1 VVERVEMVGDGL
13 EAIGG
18 ALSRMLGDGHDL
30 ICVSGG
36 LGPTHDDLTME
47 AVGRAT
53 GRPLAL
59 DERALELVEARSG
72 SLRGDPA
79 ILAALRR
86 KQAMLPAG
94 SVMLPPPGTAP
105 GCIVRHGGTTVVV
118 LPGPPWEL
126 ETMWEAA
133 LGERLLAEVISRA
146 PAADERVLRI
156 HGVPESTLVSVI
168 GDLGRAD
175 WERLRVGICA
185 REGELEMTVRCAP
198 ADSRAADALEAL
210 VLEGL
215 GDAVFSRDGA
225 TIDDVVARLLTA
237 AGQTVAVAESCTGG
251 GLGARLTARAGSSA
265 YVLGGVISY
274 ADAVKVEVLGVDPA
288 VIARHGAVSP
298 ECAEQMALGARRL
311 LGADW
316 AVAITG
322 IAGPGGGSD
331 EKPVGLVH
339 LALAGPAGVVHLEQR
354 RGGDRDSIRARAVA
368 GALHLLRLGVSGS
381 AGG

>member
-1 VVERVEMVGDGL
+1 MVGDGL

-18 ALSRMLGDGHDL
+18 ALTRMLGDGHDL

-47 AVGRAT
+47 AVARAT

-59 DERALELVEARSG
+59 DERALELVAARSRT
-72 SLRGDPA
+72 LEGDPA
-79 ILAALRR
+79 ILSALRE
-86 KQAMLPAG
+86 KQAMLPRG

-105 GCIVRHGGTTVVV
+105 GCIVRHGASTVVV

-133 LGERLLAEVISRA
+133 LGEPLLAEVIGRA
-146 PAADERVLRI
+146 PALDERVLRV

-168 GDLGRAD
+168 ADLGGGE

-185 REGELEMTVRCAP
+185 RDGELEVTVRCAP
-198 ADSRAADALEAL
+198 GDSGAADALESVIAG
-210 VLEGL
+210 GL
-215 GDAVFSRDGA
+215 GDGLFSRDGA
-225 TIDDVVARLLTA
+225 TVDDVIARALTA

-265 YVLGGVISY
+265 YMRGGVIAY
-274 ADAVKVEVLGVDPA
+274 ADAVKVEVLGVEPG

-298 ECAEQMALGARRL
+298 ECAGQMALGARRL
-311 LGADW
+311 LGSDW
-316 AVAITG
+316 GIAITG
-322 IAGPGGGSD
+322 IAGPGGGTE

-339 LALAGPAGVVHLEQR
+339 LALAGPGGVRHLEQR

-368 GALHLLRLGVSGS
+368 GGLHLLRQGLADPPRG
-381 AGG
+381 

>member
-1 VVERVEMVGDGL
+1 LLDRDQVV
-13 EAIGG
+13 A
-18 ALSRMLGDGHDL
+18 
-30 ICVSGG
+30 
-36 LGPTHDDLTME
+36 
-47 AVGRAT
+47 RAT

-59 DERALELVEARSG
+59 DERALERVEARSG

-86 KQAMLPAG
+86 KQAMLPDG

-105 GCIVRHGGTTVVV
+105 GCIVRHGGTTLVV

-133 LGERLLAEVISRA
+133 LGEPVLAEVIARA

-168 GDLGRAD
+168 ADLDRAD
-175 WERLRVGICA
+175 WGRLRVGICA
-185 REGELEMTVRCAP
+185 RDGELEMTVRCAP
-198 ADSRAADALEAL
+198 ADSGAADALEAL
-210 VLEGL
+210 VVEGL

-251 GLGARLTARAGSSA
+251 GLGERLTARAGSSA
-265 YVLGGVISY
+265 YVLGGIISY
-274 ADAVKVEVLGVDPA
+274 ADAVKVGVLGVDPA

-298 ECAEQMALGARRL
+298 ECAAQMAVGARHL
-311 LGADW
+311 LGSDW

-368 GALHLLRLGVSGS
+368 GALHLLRLGISGT